1 MCYFYFGNHK
11 TFPHNRDVM
20 LWNTASW
27 DGHGNSQ
34 MNQKELYLQLKMKDY
49 FKNFKF
55 NLLSAERH
63 RFEPQILYTNV
74 ASVVLFV
81 NTFLFI
87 FLNQF

>member
-1 MCYFYFGNHK
+1 MEYCH
-11 TFPHNRDVM
+11 T
-20 LWNTASW
+20 
-27 DGHGNSQ
+27 DGHQWKFTDEPEGAV
-34 MNQKELYLQLKMKDY
+34 YLQLKMKDY

-55 NLLSAERH
+55 NLLSISAERH

-87 FLNQF
+87 FLN

>member
-1 MCYFYFGNHK
+1 
-11 TFPHNRDVM
+11 M
-20 LWNTASW
+20 LWNTTSW
-27 DGHGNSQ
+27 DEHGNSQ
-34 MNQKELYLQLKMKDY
+34 MNSKELYLQLKMKDY

-63 RFEPQILYTNV
+63 RFEPQILRYENA

-87 FLNQF
+87 FLN